1 MASKEIVINKR
12 LSLPVGHHF
21 LLFLLF
27 LGLKLAGAIDWAWI
41 WVLLPLIAKAALVG
55 AFLTLKIF
63 EYGTE
68 EDDETDGMDL

>member
-27 LGLKLAGAIDWAWI
+27 LGLKLAGAIDWGWG
-41 WVLLPLIAKAALVG
+41 WVFLPLLVKVGYIG
-55 AFLTLKIF
+55 AMLIIKIF
-63 EYGTE
+63 AYGTE
-68 EDDETDGMDL
+68 EDDEDDGMDI